1 MLTLL
6 QRNADIIMAPVTA
19 EDACSR
25 CSTENTRALRKCYER
40 FAELTQQTLTEG
52 EAESR
57 NATVFEEWPK
67 STAIFLKRLSG
78 KTDIL
83 KHIANAG
90 CAPQVKTTS
99 WLGEKK
105 KNIFKSGRVGTNR
118 RLQK

>member
-1 MLTLL
+1 MLF
-6 QRNADIIMAPVTA
+6 
-19 EDACSR
+19 E
-25 CSTENTRALRKCYER
+25 
-40 FAELTQQTLTEG
+40 ELMQQTLTEG

-99 WLGEKK
+99 WLEEKK
-105 KNIFKSGRVGTNR
+105 KSLSQEEREQIGGFKNSQQ
-118 RLQK
+118 QKKKSLHVAAGSNE